1 MKKTTDKFPIQGR
14 LLFLAGLFI
23 SALDSAIHHER
34 FALNATRI
42 IGFALFVV
50 GLSIYGI
57 ARFTLGRN
65 FSEALRIKPDH
76 KLIVHG
82 PYRFIR
88 HPVYLGEILYF
99 LSIPIIF
106 ESLYGFVIMLILIP
120 MLLYRIKIEEK
131 LLISTFGQKYLEYV
145 RTTKKLIPYIY

>member
-1 MKKTTDKFPIQGR
+1 MKKTTDIFPIQGR
-14 LLFLAGLFI
+14 LLFLAGLI
-23 SALDSAIHHER
+23 VSALDSAIHHER
-34 FALNATRI
+34 FVLDATRI
-42 IGFALFVV
+42 LGFAIFVV

-76 KLIVHG
+76 KLIING

-99 LSIPIIF
+99 LSISIIF
-106 ESLYGFVIMLILIP
+106 GSLYGFVIMVILIP

-131 LLISTFGQKYLEYV
+131 LLISTFG
-145 RTTKKLIPYIY
+145 